1 MSEGLGGYDI
11 FLYRDVMMGCV
22 GGYRWAI
29 FKKRSFV
36 LLISLELM
44 FDDVK
49 LTSSNITFS
58 LRARSPKKNRRRIF
72 TPSRF

>member
-49 LTSSNITFS
+49 LTSSNI
-58 LRARSPKKNRRRIF
+58 NG
-72 TPSRF
+72 